1 MENIEALVGVLNS
14 GGTVAMCAVLMW
26 YIKYIT
32 DQHKQEVNDLKDVI
46 TKGTIVLQ
54 RILDKLNIDKDLTKE
69 E

>member
-1 MENIEALVGVLNS
+1 MDTVSALAEVLNS

-32 DQHKQEVNDLKDVI
+32 DQHKKEIDDLKEVLQRE
-46 TKGTIVLQ
+46 TVVLQ
-54 RILDKLNIDKDLTKE
+54 RILDKLNINADLTKE